1 MKLSGT
7 FVVRQ
12 VVDEILAIPIGETAL
27 RVSGML
33 LLNEVSRVI
42 WSCLEQGAQ
51 LQDIVTAVTGTF
63 DVSPEEAAQ
72 NIETFLAKLRELNLL
87 EE

>member
-1 MKLSGT
+1 M
-7 FVVRQ
+7 
-12 VVDEILAIPIGETAL
+12 I
-27 RVSGML
+27 

>member
-12 VVDEILAIPIGETAL
+12 VVDEILAIPIGDTAL
-27 RVSGML
+27 RVSGMI

-51 LQDIVTAVTGTF
+51 LQDIVTAVTGIF

>member
-12 VVDEILAIPIGETAL
+12 VAGEILAIPIGDTAL
-27 RVSGML
+27 RVSGII

-42 WSCLEQGAQ
+42 WFCLEQGAQ

-63 DVSPEEAAQ
+63 DVSPEEATR
-72 NIETFLAKLRELNLL
+72 NIESFLARLRELNLL

>member
-12 VVDEILAIPIGETAL
+12 VVDEILAIPVGDTAL
-27 RVSGML
+27 RVSGMI
-33 LLNEVSRVI
+33 LLNEISRVI

-51 LQDIVTAVTGTF
+51 PQDMVTAVTETF
-63 DVSPEEAAQ
+63 DVSPEEAARE
-72 NIETFLAKLRELNLL
+72 IEAFLSRLRELNLL

>member
-12 VVDEILAIPIGETAL
+12 VLDEILAIPIGDTAL
-27 RVSGML
+27 RVSGMI

>member
-12 VVDEILAIPIGETAL
+12 VVDEILAIPVGSTAL
-27 RVSGML
+27 HISGMIS
-33 LLNEVSRVI
+33 LNEVSRVI

-51 LQDIVTAVTGTF
+51 PQDMVATVTGFF
-63 DVSPEEAAQ
+63 DVSPEEASRD
-72 NIETFLAKLRELNLL
+72 IDTFLSKLRELNLL

>member
-12 VVDEILAIPIGETAL
+12 VVDEILAIPIGDTAL
-27 RVSGML
+27 RVSGMI

-72 NIETFLAKLRELNLL
+72 NIETFLAKLQELNLL

>member
-12 VVDEILAIPIGETAL
+12 VVDEILAIPIGDTAL
-27 RVSGML
+27 RVSGMI

-51 LQDIVTAVTGTF
+51 PQDMVTAVTETF
-63 DVSPEEAAQ
+63 DVSPEEAARDS
-72 NIETFLAKLRELNLL
+72 EAFLSKLRDLNLL

>member
-12 VVDEILAIPIGETAL
+12 VADETLAIPVGDTAL
-27 RVSGML
+27 HISGMIP
-33 LLNEVSRVI
+33 LNEVSRVI

-51 LQDIVTAVTGTF
+51 PQDMVAAVTEIF
-63 DVSPEEAAQ
+63 DVSPEEASRD
-72 NIETFLAKLRELNLL
+72 IEAFLSKLRELNLL

>member
-12 VVDEILAIPIGETAL
+12 VVDEILAIPVGDTAL
-27 RVSGML
+27 HISGMI

-51 LQDIVTAVTGTF
+51 PEEIVSAVTGTF
-63 DVSPEEAAQ
+63 DVSPEEAKQ
-72 NIETFLAKLRELNLL
+72 DIEAFLSRLRELNLL

>member
-12 VVDEILAIPIGETAL
+12 VVDDILAIPVGNTAL
-27 RVSGML
+27 HISGMIS
-33 LLNEVSRVI
+33 LNEVSRVI

-51 LQDIVTAVTGTF
+51 LQDLVAAVTGTF
-63 DVSPEEAAQ
+63 DVSPEEATRD
-72 NIETFLAKLRELNLL
+72 IEAFLSRLRELNLL

>member
-12 VVDEILAIPIGETAL
+12 VAGEILAIPIGDTAL
-27 RVSGML
+27 RVSGII

-51 LQDIVTAVTGTF
+51 LQDIVTAETGTF

>member
-12 VVDEILAIPIGETAL
+12 AVDEILAIPVGDAAL
-27 RVSGML
+27 RVSGMIS
-33 LLNEVSRVI
+33 LNEVSRVI

-51 LQDIVTAVTGTF
+51 PQDMVTAVTETF
-63 DVSPEEAAQ
+63 DVSPEEAARD
-72 NIETFLAKLRELNLL
+72 IEAFLSRLRELNLL